1 MEPPE
6 EPVAYRRALM
16 RHKVE
21 RVAHQVAVQHRDGG
35 SPGAFDQMGERGEV
49 SLLALVQPQGSGG
62 FDQRLG
68 LGHRARVVGQGEHPG
83 FSQICHREVGGGL
96 TCCVEQADGVAMDEV
111 ERPYGLV
118 VRGDGPSRRAREV
131 MSLGVLNHGWLHFR
145 RKPSPTQPLRAGSP
159 LSRSAGEG
167 PSARLLCA
175 L

>member
-68 LGHRARVVGQGEHPG
+68 PMTQARVIGHSEHPG
-83 FSQICHREVGGGL
+83 FRQMRHRETG
-96 TCCVEQADGVAMDEV
+96 
-111 ERPYGLV
+111 
-118 VRGDGPSRRAREV
+118 
-131 MSLGVLNHGWLHFR
+131 
-145 RKPSPTQPLRAGSP
+145 
-159 LSRSAGEG
+159 
-167 PSARLLCA
+167 
-175 L
+175 

>member
-35 SPGAFDQMGERGEV
+35 NPRAFDQMGERDEV
-49 SLLALVQPQGSGG
+49 SLLALVQPQGSGA

-68 LGHRARVVGQGEHPG
+68 LGHQARVVGQGEHPG

-96 TCCVEQADGVAMDEV
+96 TCCVEQAGGVAMDEV

-118 VRGDGPSRRAREV
+118 VRGDSRFRRAQEV

-159 LSRSAGEG
+159 LFRSAGEG